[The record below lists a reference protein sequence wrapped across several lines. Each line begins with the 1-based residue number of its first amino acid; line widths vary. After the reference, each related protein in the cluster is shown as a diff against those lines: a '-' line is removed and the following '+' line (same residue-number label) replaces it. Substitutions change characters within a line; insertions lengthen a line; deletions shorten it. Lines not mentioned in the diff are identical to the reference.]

1 MSRLDRKRL
10 SREVATRMGPSVGP
24 SASAPAPG
32 TYLTDGSAL
41 FCVRRARPAERGDQL
56 VVELEDCQTLDLYAY
71 PASKLAVQGL
81 RTVTPL
87 TPVP

>member
-1 MSRLDRKRL
+1 MVPGAGRG
-10 SREVATRMGPSVGP
+10 T
-24 SASAPAPG
+24 SAPEPG